1 MRYPYQSEISLGEVT
16 LNVHDVVSQAAFY
29 SKYIGFSILSQT
41 DSEAEL
47 GLKESKQVLIRL
59 LKTDLPAEKNYG
71 LFHIAILVPS
81 RPALGAALKHLLL
94 SGVNLTGG
102 ADHGYSE
109 AIYLDD
115 PEGNG
120 IEIYCD
126 KPVEEWDI
134 REDGRIIGVTEE
146 LDANGL
152 LASNQ
157 ESDAYYLDKETVI
170 GHVHLSVRDA
180 KDSSKRYQRIF
191 NLGDKMTIP
200 SASWIASGNYH
211 HHLAFNQWAGPNLA
225 KREKGRPGLN
235 SFSIIFQNPI
245 PFKASLKKAELNQ
258 MLILEQSDTYYLMED
273 EDGLRIKV
281 ILGKNSSN

>member
-1 MRYPYQSEISLGEVT
+1 MSYPYQSEISLGEVT

-29 SKYIGFSILSQT
+29 SNYIGFSILSQT

-47 GLKESKQVLIRL
+47 GLKDSKQVLIRL
-59 LKTDLPAEKNYG
+59 LKTDLPAKDNYG

-134 REDGRIIGVTEE
+134 REDGRIIGVTE
-146 LDANGL
+146 
-152 LASNQ
+152 
-157 ESDAYYLDKETVI
+157 
-170 GHVHLSVRDA
+170 
-180 KDSSKRYQRIF
+180 
-191 NLGDKMTIP
+191 
-200 SASWIASGNYH
+200 
-211 HHLAFNQWAGPNLA
+211 
-225 KREKGRPGLN
+225 
-235 SFSIIFQNPI
+235 
-245 PFKASLKKAELNQ
+245 
-258 MLILEQSDTYYLMED
+258 
-273 EDGLRIKV
+273 
-281 ILGKNSSN
+281 

>member
-1 MRYPYQSEISLGEVT
+1 MSYSYQSEISLGEVT

-29 SKYIGFSILSQT
+29 SNYIGFSILSQT

-47 GLKESKQVLIRL
+47 GLKDSKQVLIRL
-59 LKTDLPAEKNYG
+59 LKTDLPAKDNYG

-180 KDSSKRYQRIF
+180 KASSKRYQRIF
-191 NLGDKMTIP
+191 DLGDKMTIP
-200 SASWIASGNYH
+200 SVSWIASGNYH

-258 MLILEQSDTYYLMED
+258 MLILEQSDTYYLMDD

-281 ILGKNSSN
+281 FLGKNSSN

>member
-1 MRYPYQSEISLGEVT
+1 MK
-16 LNVHDVVSQAAFY
+16 D
-29 SKYIGFSILSQT
+29 
-41 DSEAEL
+41 
-47 GLKESKQVLIRL
+47 SKQVLIRL
-59 LKTDLPAEKNYG
+59 LKTDLPAEDNYG

-81 RPALGAALKHLLL
+81 RPALGAVLKHLLL

-134 REDGRIIGVTEE
+134 RKDDRIIGVTEE

-152 LASNQ
+152 LASSQNLNT
-157 ESDAYYLDKETVI
+157 YYLNKETVI

-180 KDSSKRYQRIF
+180 MASSKRYQKIF

-225 KREKGRPGLN
+225 KREKYRPGLN
-235 SFSIIFQNPI
+235 YFTVAFNNPI
-245 PFKASLKKAELNQ
+245 PFKASLKKA
-258 MLILEQSDTYYLMED
+258 MLHSMPILEQSDTYYFIED
-273 EDGLRIKV
+273 GDGLRIKV
-281 ILGKNSSN
+281 ILENDCLN

>member
-29 SKYIGFSILSQT
+29 SNYIGFSILSQT
-41 DSEAEL
+41 DSEVEL

-81 RPALGAALKHLLL
+81 RPALGATLKHLLL

-109 AIYLDD
+109 AIYMDD

-126 KPVEEWDI
+126 KPVEEWDV

-146 LDANGL
+146 LDATGI
-152 LASNQ
+152 LASSQ
-157 ESDAYYLDKETVI
+157 DLDDYYLSEETVI

-180 KDSSKRYQRIF
+180 LAASKRYQKIF
-191 NLGDKMTIP
+191 DLDDKLTIP

-211 HHLAFNQWAGPNLA
+211 HHLAFNHWAGPKLL
-225 KREKGRPGLN
+225 KREKNRPGLN
-235 SFSIIFQNPI
+235 YFSIVVQNSI
-245 PFKASLKKAELNQ
+245 LFKASLKKAILHS
-258 MLILEQSDTYYLMED
+258 MPILEQSDTYYFIED

-281 ILGKNSSN
+281 ILENDQLN

>member
-1 MRYPYQSEISLGEVT
+1 MSYPYQSEISLGEVT

-29 SKYIGFSILSQT
+29 SNYIGFSILSQT

-47 GLKESKQVLIRL
+47 GLKDSKQVLIRL
-59 LKTDLPAEKNYG
+59 LKTDLPAKDSYG

-81 RPALGAALKHLLL
+81 RPALGSALKHLLL

-152 LASNQ
+152 LASSQ
-157 ESDAYYLDKETVI
+157 DLDAYYLDKETVI
-170 GHVHLSVRDA
+170 GHIHLSVRDA
-180 KDSSKRYQRIF
+180 KASSKRYQRIF
-191 NLGDKMTIP
+191 DLGDKMTIP
-200 SASWIASGNYH
+200 SASWVASGNYH

-225 KREKGRPGLN
+225 KREKNRPGLN

-281 ILGKNSSN
+281 FLGKNSSN

>member
-1 MRYPYQSEISLGEVT
+1 MSYSYQSEISLGEVT

-29 SKYIGFSILSQT
+29 SNYIGFSILSQT

-47 GLKESKQVLIRL
+47 GLKDSKQVLIRL
-59 LKTDLPAEKNYG
+59 LKTDLPAKDNYG

-109 AIYLDD
+109 TIYLDD

-152 LASNQ
+152 LASSQNLNT
-157 ESDAYYLDKETVI
+157 YYLNKETVI

-180 KDSSKRYQRIF
+180 MASSKRYQKIF

-225 KREKGRPGLN
+225 KREKNRPGLN

>member
-1 MRYPYQSEISLGEVT
+1 MSYSYQSEISLGEVT

-29 SKYIGFSILSQT
+29 SNYIGFSILSQT

-47 GLKESKQVLIRL
+47 GLKDSKQVLIRL
-59 LKTDLPAEKNYG
+59 LKTDLPAKDNYG

-211 HHLAFNQWAGPNLA
+211 HHLAYSQKLY
-225 KREKGRPGLN
+225 
-235 SFSIIFQNPI
+235 
-245 PFKASLKKAELNQ
+245 
-258 MLILEQSDTYYLMED
+258 LEHH
-273 EDGLRIKV
+273 K
-281 ILGKNSSN
+281 

>member
-134 REDGRIIGVTEE
+134 RNDDRIIGETEE
-146 LDANGL
+146 
-152 LASNQ
+152 
-157 ESDAYYLDKETVI
+157 I
-170 GHVHLSVRDA
+170 GEND
-180 KDSSKRYQRIF
+180 
-191 NLGDKMTIP
+191 NLTT
-200 SASWIASGNYH
+200 
-211 HHLAFNQWAGPNLA
+211 
-225 KREKGRPGLN
+225 R
-235 SFSIIFQNPI
+235 
-245 PFKASLKKAELNQ
+245 KK
-258 MLILEQSDTYYLMED
+258 
-273 EDGLRIKV
+273 
-281 ILGKNSSN
+281 